1 MVQNKRFLAIIPARS
16 GSKGIRD
23 KNIKQI
29 NGKPLM
35 GYTIDAC
42 KKAGFFD
49 DILVSTDSV
58 IYQQIAV
65 GLGAQAPF
73 LRPTQLSGDEAA
85 SGDVILHALSEMKR
99 LGKEYDYFMLL
110 QPTSPLRN
118 EEHIKESVKLLF
130 EKQADSVISVCPY
143 DCMCYLSVAINET
156 GEMNVPDS
164 LKKQIRRQD
173 AKSGCRI
180 NGAIYLTSVPCYL
193 KYGNFYSGK
202 TYPYF
207 MDPVD
212 SIDID
217 NNSQFYLAKL
227 ILRDRGNPEESSD

>member
-1 MVQNKRFLAIIPARS
+1 M
-16 GSKGIRD
+16 
-23 KNIKQI
+23 
-29 NGKPLM
+29 
-35 GYTIDAC
+35 
-42 KKAGFFD
+42 
-49 DILVSTDSV
+49 STDSG

-73 LRPTQLSGDEAA
+73 LRPPQLSGDEVA

-143 DCMCYLSVAINET
+143 DCMCYLSVGINET

>member
-1 MVQNKRFLAIIPARS
+1 MVRNKRFLAIIPARS

-23 KNIKQI
+23 KNIKEM

-49 DILVSTDSV
+49 DILVSTDSK
-58 IYQQIAV
+58 IYQQIAI
-65 GLGAQAPF
+65 GLGAEAPF
-73 LRPTQLSGDEAA
+73 LRPPQLSGDQAA

-118 EEHIKESVKLLF
+118 EEHILESVKLLF
-130 EKQADSVISVCPY
+130 EKEADSVISVCPY
-143 DCMCYLSVAINET
+143 DCMCYLSVTITET
-156 GEMNVPDS
+156 GEMKAPDS

-173 AKSGCRI
+173 AMSGCRI
-180 NGAIYLTSVPCYL
+180 NGAIYLASVPSYL
-193 KYGNFYSGK
+193 KYGDFYSGK

-207 MDPVD
+207 MNPVD

-217 NNSQFYLAKL
+217 DTSQFYLAKL
-227 ILRDRGNPEESSD
+227 ILRDRADAVVN